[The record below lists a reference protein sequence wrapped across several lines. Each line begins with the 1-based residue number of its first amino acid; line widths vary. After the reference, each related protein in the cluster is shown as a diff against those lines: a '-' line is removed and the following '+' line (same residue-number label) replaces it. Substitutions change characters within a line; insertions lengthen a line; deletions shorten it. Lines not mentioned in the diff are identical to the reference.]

1 MTRPP
6 GTAAGHSAHWADA
19 VAAQL
24 AERGGRQEISTG
36 ISPSGPIHVGN
47 LREVMTADVLYRAL
61 RDLGKEAG
69 FHFVADNF
77 DPLRRV
83 YPFLDAAV
91 YAPLVGRPLS
101 EIPCPCGQH
110 SDYGDHF
117 LQPFLESL
125 KRLGIDVRLVRGD
138 ALYKSGKMNGVIV
151 EALEGRDRVALI
163 LREVTGKQVEPEWS
177 PFDPLCPSCGRLT
190 GTTVTGFSKMDA
202 TVGFRCDC
210 GASGSVPM
218 AGGGKLTWRV
228 DWPAR
233 WKVLGVTAEPFG
245 KDHATAG
252 GSYDTGKRIAREVFG
267 IEPPF
272 PVTYEWIS
280 LKGQGD
286 MSSSKGN
293 VVSTDRMLKV
303 VPPEVLRY
311 LIVRTPPERSIAFD
325 PGLPLLSLVDEYDDV
340 EAAGRDLRA
349 LALSRA
355 SNYRP
360 VGVPFKHLVN
370 VVQMANFDF
379 RRVLEILSRGGYAT
393 PDEETLRE
401 RSEYARR
408 WLEEFAPAD
417 MKFSL
422 QASLPAEAAQLTP
435 AQKEFLRRAAGR
447 IEKGMAAEAIHERVY
462 QAAGEVEGLKPAE
475 AFQAIY
481 LALLGTR
488 RGPRV
493 GWFLSILDHDW
504 VIRRLQE
511 AAGTS

>member
-1 MTRPP
+1 MIKPSDTPVRPV
-6 GTAAGHSAHWADA
+6 HWADA
-19 VAAQL
+19 TARKL
-24 AERGGRQEISTG
+24 AEREGRHEISTG

-61 RDLGKEAG
+61 RDLGREAG

-83 YPFLDAAV
+83 YPFLDPAV
-91 YAPLVGRPLS
+91 YTPLVGRPLS
-101 EIPCPCGQH
+101 EIPCPCGRH
-110 SDYGDHF
+110 ADYGDHF

-125 KRLGIDVRLVRGD
+125 QRLGIDVRLVRGD
-138 ALYKSGKMNGVIV
+138 QLYKSGRMSGVIV
-151 EALEGRDRVALI
+151 EALEGRDVIARI
-163 LREVTGKQVEPEWS
+163 LRDVTGKQVEPEWS
-177 PFDPLCPSCGRLT
+177 PFDPLCTACGRLT
-190 GTTVTGFSKMDA
+190 TTSVTGYSKEQR
-202 TVGFRCDC
+202 TVDFRCDC

-267 IEPPF
+267 SEPPF

-303 VPPEVLRY
+303 VPPDVLRY

-325 PGLPLLSLVDEYDDV
+325 PGLPLLSLVDEYDDI

-355 SNYRP
+355 SDYRP

-379 RRVLEILSRGGYAT
+379 NRVLEILARGGYRIDDA
-393 PDEETLRE
+393 EALRE

-422 QASLPAEAAQLTP
+422 RATLPEEAAQLTP
-435 AQKEFLRRAAGR
+435 PQKEFLRRAAGR
-447 IEKGMAAEAIHERVY
+447 IEKEMSAETIHQRVY
-462 QAAGEVEGLKPAE
+462 AAAGEVEGLKPAD

-488 RGPRV
+488 RGPRA
-493 GWFLSILDHDW
+493 GWFLSILDHDF

-511 AAGTS
+511 AAALP